1 MPAISIIVPAYNVE
15 KYINRCVDSILAQTF
30 KDFELIFVDD
40 GSPDNCGAICDEYAA
55 RDNRIKVIHQ
65 KNAGVSVARNNGV
78 KEANGKYITF
88 IDSDD
93 WVSSKCL
100 ERMYFACEENN
111 AQMAIC
117 DIAMVDTESV
127 ETPIPVNERIT
138 TGEDALKKYGI
149 LMDSRFRG
157 PYAKLVKREIVL
169 EHPFPAGRTYG
180 EDSACVYLW
189 MWDAKK
195 VADIEEKHYY
205 YLQRTES
212 AVHTAYGWHRLG
224 VFDTYN
230 EMLVFYRSI
239 GMEKL
244 LDRTLCIYLDDMIVG
259 YEICIADHKMDI
271 AQRLQQ
277 MIHQV
282 LREWCGYSESG
293 IIEHREKMVHILSK
307 MNADTVREVYI
318 VLCANRMATHIQ
330 HHTQIPGLQKR
341 LRRFLLRYHP
351 KVNQCPFA
359 YESAFPRL
367 MNLYWI
373 VVAQVRKRRRE

>member
-1 MPAISIIVPAYNVE
+1 MPKISVIVPVYNVE
-15 KYINRCVDSILAQTF
+15 KYINRCVNSILAQTF
-30 KDFELIFVDD
+30 IDFELILVDD
-40 GSPDNCGAICDEYAA
+40 GSTDNCGAICDEHAM
-55 RDNRIKVIHQ
+55 RDNRISVIHQ

-169 EHPFPAGRTYG
+169 EHPFPEDRTYG
-180 EDSACVYLW
+180 EDAACVYLW

-195 VADIEEKHYY
+195 IADIEEKHYY
-205 YLQRTES
+205 YFQRS
-212 AVHTAYGWHRLG
+212 GSVVHAAYGWHKLG
-224 VFDTYN
+224 NFDTYN
-230 EMLVFYRSI
+230 ELLLFYRSV
-239 GMEKL
+239 GMKEL
-244 LDRTLCIYLDDMIVG
+244 FDHTLCIYLNEIIAG
-259 YEICIADHKMDI
+259 YEICNADHKIDI
-271 AQRLQQ
+271 AQRQQ
-277 MIHQV
+277 QILHQV
-282 LREWCGYSESG
+282 LRKWLGYSENG
-293 IIEHREKMVHILSK
+293 IIEHREEVAHILSE
-307 MNADTVREVYI
+307 MNAETVREGYI
-318 VLCANRMATHIQ
+318 VACANQMASHIP
-330 HHTQIPGLQKR
+330 HYTQIPGLQKR

-351 KVNQCPFA
+351 KVDQCPFA

-367 MNLYWI
+367 MSLYWI
-373 VVAQVRKRRRE
+373 AAAQAHKIRRE